1 MKSGLSG
8 NGIVVEFATAQEKA
22 GQNQISLGEDGFV
35 ISGDASDDPS
45 SGQEG
50 GRGRKDTSWKAQ
62 RVGLGAVHEVTVLQ
76 DASFRSVRSLN
87 GDQTHQGRHV
97 RISVGDWKALHVRL
111 YRYR

>member
-1 MKSGLSG
+1 MLLVSSCIWAQKSNLREYG
-8 NGIVVEFATAQEKA
+8 NAVRLEV
-22 GQNQISLGEDGFV
+22 DGTPFLV
-35 ISGDASDDPS
+35 
-45 SGQEG
+45 
-50 GRGRKDTSWKAQ
+50 
-62 RVGLGAVHEVTVLQ
+62 LGAVHEVTVLQ